1 MKDSTKLK
9 NFVFKGN
16 VQVTDSVFNAATS
29 TTAKVKARGGDVERV
44 NILATGGSL
53 LCEDLAAWLLGTEP
67 EKAVM
72 VGIITQP
79 IYFLFD
85 IKDPDELAVYEYLKD
100 YIDTNY
106 KINDPSFGVLK
117 DE

>member
-1 MKDSTKLK
+1 
-9 NFVFKGN
+9 
-16 VQVTDSVFNAATS
+16 
-29 TTAKVKARGGDVERV
+29 
-44 NILATGGSL
+44 
-53 LCEDLAAWLLGTEP
+53 
-67 EKAVM
+67 M